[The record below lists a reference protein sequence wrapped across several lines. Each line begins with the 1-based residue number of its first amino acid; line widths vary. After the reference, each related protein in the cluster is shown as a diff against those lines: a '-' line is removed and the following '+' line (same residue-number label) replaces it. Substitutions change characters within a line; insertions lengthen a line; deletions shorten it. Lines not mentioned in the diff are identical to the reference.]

1 MNLTLKNC
9 RALVNGRLVDV
20 DILVESG
27 RIRRIGKR
35 LPVQGQSIDA
45 RNRIVIPGVIDPHV
59 HFREPGLTHKEDFL
73 SGSRA
78 AAAGGVTT
86 VLDMPNT
93 LPPTT
98 TARRLEEKR
107 ELARKSVVNY
117 GFHFGAVKA
126 NIEQIKKARGIAS
139 VKVFLNAS
147 TGKMCIKDEAS
158 LKGIF
163 SSAQL
168 ITAHA
173 EEGMIP
179 LALLLA
185 KQCGNR
191 LYLCHIARKRDM
203 DLIQKNRAREVFVEV
218 CPHHLFMTDDA
229 KSHLGGFAEVRPPLA
244 SKADRA
250 ALWQAIRSGAVNAIG
265 SDHAPHT
272 REEKSAGLPPAGLPG
287 VETLLPL
294 LLDAVNRGLLTLDRL
309 VALTSRGPAAIFGL
323 RAKGHIREG
332 YDADLTLLDMNKTKR
347 VRDDRLFTR
356 CGWSPYNGMA
366 LKGWPAMTIVNG
378 NVVFDEEQVSERF
391 KGKEVVYHGI

>member
-35 LPVQGQSIDA
+35 LPVEGQSIDA

-59 HFREPGLTHKEDFL
+59 HFREPGLTHKEDFF

-117 GFHFGAVKA
+117 GFHFGAA
-126 NIEQIKKARGIAS
+126 RDNLDEIKSAKNIAS
-139 VKVFLNAS
+139 VKVYLNAS

-173 EEGMIP
+173 EDEMIP
-179 LALLLA
+179 KAIQLTA
-185 KQCGNR
+185 QYGNR
-191 LYLCHIARKRDM
+191 LYLCHIPQKKDL
-203 DLIQKNRAREVFVEV
+203 DLIQKNRTRDIFVEV
-218 CPHHLFMTDDA
+218 CPHHLFMTTDA

-309 VALTSRGPAAIFGL
+309 VALTSRNPAAIFGI
-323 RAKGHIREG
+323 RAKGHIRVG
-332 YDADLTLLDMNKTKR
+332 YDADLTLLDMGKTKA

-356 CGWSPYNGMA
+356 CGWSPYNGLA
-366 LKGWPAMTIVNG
+366 LKGWPAMTMVNG
-378 NVVFDEEQVSERF
+378 TVVFDGEQVLEGSR
-391 KGKEVVYHGI
+391 GKKVEYGI

>member
-1 MNLTLKNC
+1 MSLTLKNC
-9 RALVNGRLVDV
+9 RALVEDRLADV
-20 DILVESG
+20 NILVESG
-27 RIRRIGKR
+27 RITRIGKR

-45 RNRIVIPGVIDPHV
+45 GNRIVIPGVIDPHV

-73 SGSRA
+73 TGSRA

-86 VLDMPNT
+86 VIDMPNT

-147 TGKMCIKDEAS
+147 TGKMLIKDEAS

-163 SSAQL
+163 SIAQL

-173 EEGMIP
+173 EDEMI
-179 LALLLA
+179 LKAIKLT
-185 KQCGNR
+185 KQYGNR
-191 LYLCHIARKRDM
+191 LYLCHIPQKKDL
-203 DLIQKNRAREVFVEV
+203 DLIQKNRTGKMFVEA
-218 CPHHLFMTDDA
+218 CPHHLFLTMDA
-229 KSHLGGFAEVRPPLA
+229 KERLGTFADMKPPLA
-244 SKADRA
+244 SKTDQA
-250 ALWQAIRSGAVNAIG
+250 ALWQGIRSGAVNAIG

-272 REEKSAGLPPAGLPG
+272 REEKSAGAAGLPG
-287 VETLLPL
+287 VETMLPL
-294 LLDAVNRGLLTLDRL
+294 LLDAVNRNMLTLNQL
-309 VALTSRGPAAIFGL
+309 VALTSRNPAAIFGI
-323 RAKGHIREG
+323 RAKGHIRVG
-332 YDADLTLLDMNKTKR
+332 YDADLTLLDMNKTKK

-356 CGWSPYNGMA
+356 CGWSPYSGMA

-378 NVVFDEEQVSERF
+378 NVVFDGEQVSERF
-391 KGKEVVYHGI
+391 KGREVVYHGI